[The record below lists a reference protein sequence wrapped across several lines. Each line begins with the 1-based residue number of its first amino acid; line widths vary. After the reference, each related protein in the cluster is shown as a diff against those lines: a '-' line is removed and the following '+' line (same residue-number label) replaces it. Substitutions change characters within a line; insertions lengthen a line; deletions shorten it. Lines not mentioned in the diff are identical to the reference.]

1 MAADHRPVQR
11 HWVRRLG
18 LLLTLGFL
26 LSVILLRYTTYDS
39 VIVVGESMNPG
50 LQENDRLW
58 ANRLAYRKAP
68 PRRGDIVIVLPAGED
83 AIEIKRV
90 IGLPGDVVVVSMG
103 QLFINGVLVRESY
116 LKEPMQVDSWPFPVL
131 VPDHA
136 VFVMGDNRNFSR
148 DSRDFGPVPLD
159 EVRAKATRVFFPFDR
174 ARRLVPPQELSSLP
188 VLRPHGTGG

>member
-1 MAADHRPVQR
+1 MTADRRPPEHQ
-11 HWVRRLG
+11 WMRRLG

-39 VIVVGESMNPG
+39 VIVIGESMSPG
-50 LQENDRLW
+50 LQEDDRLW

-68 PRRGDIVIVLPAGED
+68 PERGDIVIVLPAGED

-90 IGLPGDVVVVSMG
+90 IGLPGDVIVVSMG
-103 QLFINGVLVRESY
+103 QLFLNGNLVNESY
-116 LKEPMQVDSWPFPVL
+116 LKEPMQLDTWQFPVL

-148 DSRDFGPVPLD
+148 DSRDFGPVPVE

-174 ARRLVPPQELSSLP
+174 ARRLAPPEELASVP
-188 VLRPHGTGG
+188 VLQADASGP